1 MAMRTILSP
10 AQRAA
15 LFDPPDETPA
25 VERLYT
31 LGPGDLA
38 ETVRR
43 RRAPNRLGF
52 AVQLSYLRHPG
63 RALEPGERPPPALL
77 QVLAHQLGCDPAA
90 FTEYASRETTLRE
103 HRAEIE
109 AWMELRGFERRD
121 RPAMLAIALDA
132 AASTDRGEVIVGAMT
147 RRLRETRI
155 TLPTSSTLERVALVA
170 RAQARRQAFVGLAR
184 DLTPEQIQ
192 GLEGLL
198 SLGSAPGRTGL
209 AWTRE
214 WPEAPSAT
222 NLRAVLERLEPGPPH
237 RRRARPKPAHPC
249 GPLSRDPQVRRRS

>member
-132 AASTDRGEVIVGAMT
+132 AASTDRSEVIVGAMT

-155 TLPTSSTLERVALVA
+155 TLPTSSHAGSVSRSWRGRKPAAKPSWGWPAISHLSRSRVWKVSSPSDPRPAV
-170 RAQARRQAFVGLAR
+170 RGW
-184 DLTPEQIQ
+184 
-192 GLEGLL
+192 
-198 SLGSAPGRTGL
+198 PGRASG
-209 AWTRE
+209 R
-214 WPEAPSAT
+214 
-222 NLRAVLERLEPGPPH
+222 
-237 RRRARPKPAHPC
+237 RRRAPPT
-249 GPLSRDPQVRRRS
+249 